1 MVGDRDLI
9 AATYDAGI
17 DPSGWEKAVKR
28 IVAATK
34 SVSGGLHIRQAEAT
48 PLLASDNLDPV
59 YVDAYAQ
66 TWNKLDPL
74 IAIGL
79 AASLGAW
86 KTCTCIAQTDKFRAS
101 AFFNEFMR
109 PQEHADLIGVS
120 LVRGPHFSAHLA
132 LHRSQDA
139 VWVEPKEWN
148 LLETLAPHL
157 KRAAEIH
164 QLLSRARTSTDS
176 LGAAVAAAG
185 FAAFLL
191 TEDCRVIFANAKA
204 EDLVRRGAGL
214 RYEHGWLA
222 AATPY
227 LAHRLHALAREA
239 ARPLRAEGDI
249 GGSLGLP
256 CGKDRQP
263 LLAHIFPVAANRTAL
278 IFDFD
283 RPAVAVFAADP
294 AADLAA
300 QVRRFGTKFGLT
312 PAETRVLAEIIGGN
326 GLQSAAESLKIAR
339 TTARTHADRIL
350 GKTGTH
356 RQAELIRLFF
366 EMSLPGSPATI

>member
-1 MVGDRDLI
+1 MADEIDLI
-9 AATYDAGI
+9 AAIYDTII
-17 DPSGWEKAVKR
+17 DPSRWGEVVKR

-139 VWVEPKEWN
+139 VWVEPKEWH

-176 LGAAVAAAG
+176 LGEAVAAAG

-204 EDLVRRGAGL
+204 EQLVRRGMGL
-214 RYEHGWLA
+214 RFEHGRLA
-222 AATPY
+222 AATPF
-227 LAHRLHALAREA
+227 LTRRLQALAREA
-239 ARPLRAEGDI
+239 ARSDQAEGEM
-249 GGSLGLP
+249 GGALELP
-256 CGKDRQP
+256 CGENRPP
-263 LLAHIFPVAANRTAL
+263 LLAHIFPLAANRVAS

-294 AADLAA
+294 AVDLAA

-312 PAETRVLAEIIGGN
+312 PAETRVLQEIIGGS

-350 GKTGTH
+350 G
-356 RQAELIRLFF
+356 
-366 EMSLPGSPATI
+366 PGVLVKC